1 MANAELSTSDD
12 INENEAV
19 PQEGFNVI
27 WARVFF
33 SCMLLKLANDPYR
46 YRNFVYYG
54 ENKKARLEIS
64 PEPEREPPPLPEW
77 LQIPYLVPVK
87 GYSFEIIP
95 DSCANPR
102 TRSGDGLYDQVK
114 RIVGTLGAVMSSS
127 RPGRADAYI
136 ALTAGHVIPN
146 GDDCLLVKN
155 RQLDSFTSLKVAPTF
170 RRFDNRPLCR
180 QKEAPSFLDDVGMF
194 VDNDD
199 VKFFSRH
206 IANLNVH
213 YFAEE
218 GRTVSVPKMTDPLSS
233 SRRDTIEKLLEVGP
247 IIVYKVGIMTDL
259 TMGRFVKIL
268 DEPTKGWYKP

>member
-12 INENEAV
+12 INANEAV

-33 SCMLLKLANDPYR
+33 SYMLLKLANDPYR
-46 YRNFVYYG
+46 YRNFMYYG

-87 GYSFEIIP
+87 GYSVEIIP

-136 ALTAGHVIPN
+136 ALTAGHVIPD
-146 GDDCLLVKN
+146 GDELFTRQKPTTRFHQVSTPILHPTTPLQLLV
-155 RQLDSFTSLKVAPTF
+155 LV
-170 RRFDNRPLCR
+170 
-180 QKEAPSFLDDVGMF
+180 
-194 VDNDD
+194 
-199 VKFFSRH
+199 
-206 IANLNVH
+206 
-213 YFAEE
+213 
-218 GRTVSVPKMTDPLSS
+218 
-233 SRRDTIEKLLEVGP
+233 
-247 IIVYKVGIMTDL
+247 
-259 TMGRFVKIL
+259 
-268 DEPTKGWYKP
+268 

>member
-1 MANAELSTSDD
+1 MGTC
-12 INENEAV
+12 
-19 PQEGFNVI
+19 
-27 WARVFF
+27 FF
-33 SCMLLKLANDPYR
+33 SYMLLKLANDPYR

-77 LQIPYLVPVK
+77 LQNPYLVPVK

-180 QKEAPSFLDDVGMF
+180 QKEAPSFLDDVGILF

-199 VKFFSRH
+199 VNFFFPSHRKSQCPLFCRGNPH
-206 IANLNVH
+206 GIC
-213 YFAEE
+213 
-218 GRTVSVPKMTDPLSS
+218 PKMTDPLSS
-233 SRRDTIEKLLEVGP
+233 SRRDTLEKLLE
-247 IIVYKVGIMTDL
+247 
-259 TMGRFVKIL
+259 
-268 DEPTKGWYKP
+268 